1 MYKYAIFYILLF
13 WKFSIYICEED
24 DDYLSHY
31 YCSNRIFEEDSKLK
45 ATELNELCSI
55 ISQND
60 RFIIRF
66 PKIVFL
72 DIKLY
77 KRENK
82 EYFENNC
89 ANLSQKICDKGFG
102 ISLYKRELNTL
113 SIYSKKYEEEE
124 FSEIIQ
130 YAININK
137 PYESM
142 KYLLENLLAFLDN
155 NDDEKNPI
163 IPKNITVIIDDG
175 ASKISILVIF
185 LIVAIP
191 ICFICF
197 VVNSTFTL
205 NNYEPLINQPYLI
218 HEYFK
223 KIKSIIKEVEK
234 NKNNSIKT
242 DKCILCFKK
251 IIPHVQRMSFEMKD
265 LSNFSNEN
273 SRKTTL
279 LSPEDRLEIPI
290 DDMNIRFNCGHVF
303 HNQCLRKIRLEW
315 CILCNDQNKNII
327 SICNKNSFQIINLNH
342 LYRLLVNFKRIYTEE
357 ELKKYKIVYGNEI
370 EEYKDKILRKNLNEN
385 KNK

>member
-1 MYKYAIFYILLF
+1 MYKYAIFFILFF
-13 WKFSIYICEED
+13 WKFSIYKCEDED
-24 DDYLSHY
+24 EYLSHY

-45 ATELNELCSI
+45 ASELNELCSI

-77 KRENK
+77 KRE
-82 EYFENNC
+82 
-89 ANLSQKICDKGFG
+89 
-102 ISLYKRELNTL
+102 LNTL
-113 SIYSKKYEEEE
+113 SIYSKKYEEED
-124 FSEIIQ
+124 FSEIIK

-142 KYLLENLLAFLDN
+142 KYLLENIIVFLDN

-163 IPKNITVIIDDG
+163 VPKNITVIIDDG

-185 LIVAIP
+185 LIIAIP

-197 VVNSTFTL
+197 VVNSAFTL
-205 NNYEPLINQPYLI
+205 NNYEILNNQPYII

-223 KIKSIIKEVEK
+223 KIKSVIKEIEK
-234 NKNNSIKT
+234 NKTYSVKT
-242 DKCILCFKK
+242 DKCILCFRK

-279 LSPEDRLEIPI
+279 LSPEDRFEIPI

-303 HNQCLRKIRLEW
+303 HNQCLRKIRLDW
-315 CILCNDQNKNII
+315 CILCNDQNKNLI
-327 SICNKNSFQIINLNH
+327 SICNKNPFQIINLNH

-357 ELKKYKIVYGNEI
+357 ELKKYVIVYGNEI